1 MTILYIDDDLE
12 DQEVFKDAISI
23 VSPHTKIY
31 FARDGREGFNILSKI
46 DVPPDYIFLDINM
59 PEMDGKEF
67 LTTVKKTHMLNS
79 TPVVMYSTSSNPV
92 DIKEYKKLGAVDFIV
107 KPNNF
112 TGVCEVLKKF
122 I

>member
-1 MTILYIDDDLE
+1 MTILYIDDDPE
-12 DQEVFKDAISI
+12 DQEVFKDAINI

-31 FARDGREGFNILSKI
+31 FARDGREGFSILDKI
-46 DVPPDYIFLDINM
+46 DAPPDYIFLDINM

-67 LTTVKKTHMLNS
+67 LNMVKNTHMLKT

-112 TGVCEVLKKF
+112 TGVCEVLKRF